1 VRESSMSD
9 ALVSIIIVVKN
20 EERNLPRLLQLI
32 DRQTYRNLEIV
43 LVDNGST
50 DRTPSIIRRYSRESP
65 FKVKG
70 GIALGTLAQA
80 YNKALSMASG
90 EYIAIIGGDE
100 LPTPTW
106 VEEHVK
112 CLRRGC
118 DACLAPV
125 FYIPTSKRVSNVG
138 TWYFNRSI
146 LELLFNKLKTPER
159 VIFNTGNVS
168 FRASTVKKVRFYNP
182 MTVSEDGEMSYRFL
196 KHGFKLCFNER
207 AVVFHP
213 APSNYRRHISFWW
226 KLAYA
231 NKALFQV
238 HPYLDIKKVFIR
250 NILLSHI
257 DPREWIKS
265 SLYRGKYVF
274 SSIFLHI
281 SAFLTLLLT
290 YSYLALFR
298 EKVLYKYVQ
307 RIK

>member
-1 VRESSMSD
+1 VREFSMCD

-20 EERNLPRLLQLI
+20 EERILPRLLQLI

-50 DRTPSIIRRYSRESP
+50 DRTPSIIRKYSRESP
-65 FKVKG
+65 FKVKV
-70 GIALGTLAQA
+70 GIARGTLAQA
-80 YNKALSMASG
+80 YNTALSMASG
-90 EYIAIIGGDE
+90 EYITIIGGDE

-106 VEEHVK
+106 IEEHVK

-125 FYIPTSKRVSNVG
+125 VYMSTSERASSISA
-138 TWYFNRSI
+138 WYFNRSI
-146 LELLFNKLKTPER
+146 LEILFNKLKTPER
-159 VIFNTGNVS
+159 IVFNTGNVS
-168 FRASTVKKVRFYNP
+168 LRAVALKKVKFYVP
-182 MTVSEDGEMSYRFL
+182 MPVSVDGEMSYRFL
-196 KHGFKLCFNER
+196 KHGFKLCFNES

-213 APSNYRRHISFWW
+213 APSDYRRHISFWW

-231 NKALFQV
+231 NRALFQV

-250 NILLSHI
+250 NVLLSHI

-265 SLYRGKYVF
+265 SLYRGKHIS
-274 SSIFLHI
+274 SSIFLHV